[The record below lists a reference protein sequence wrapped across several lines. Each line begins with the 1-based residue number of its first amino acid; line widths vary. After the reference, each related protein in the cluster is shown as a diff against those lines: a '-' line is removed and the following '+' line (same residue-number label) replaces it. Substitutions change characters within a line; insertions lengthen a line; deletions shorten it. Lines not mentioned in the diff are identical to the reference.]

1 MALNNPYALNF
12 DGVDDQVGP
21 VTLSNNAYC
30 IELYMY
36 LEKEW
41 TSNSTQMAVFGKG
54 YDNFSIGP
62 TNSWIDGEVISLY
75 SGGSSGYVTCS
86 VYHTIPAG
94 WSHVAFNWNG
104 TTYSI
109 YLNGVKLQTIE
120 NKAKLFSVN
129 NLYFGYR
136 GAYGQHFKGKLDEIR
151 LWNKPRTEQE
161 LLDNMNKRLKG
172 DESGLI
178 LYYRFDEGTGSIA
191 HDSSP
196 SGLNSNITGATWVP
210 GEVDLSDL
218 TPPGQ
223 NLLSAYLAGGAYL
236 LSSSIIGKGLSSNL
250 FAGAEM
256 SVGSFARTRGL
267 SAKLKAQATTTSK
280 LTLLASLNANLEGLA
295 TIRAGILKLI
305 IPPGTYEI
313 TADDYFRKE
322 QPAKSDELVNS
333 IKVYVNPL
341 MPSDAPVEVYK
352 SPLIKIP
359 AGQSV
364 ITTIQYNEP
373 PVLEAVAT
381 LDSPP
386 DVSITNAVYYAWG
399 AEITITN
406 NGAVDADATL
416 LISGKPLKVLGKQ
429 LISVKNEKSIRD
441 NGLLE
446 FEFRDNPLV
455 QTTEMAEKIANNL
468 ISFSIPRRDVR
479 VEWRGNPALILADKI
494 NVPEYQKGLIDKR
507 GLFYIIKQN
516 IRYDGGLR
524 TTTEGRKIK

>member
-1 MALNNPYALNF
+1 MALNNPYALSF
-12 DGVDDQVGP
+12 DGVDDRIDRAISRTNIQSHTIEFWAKPRKVSALETFLCLGDGSSKPP
-21 VTLSNNAYC
+21 VLIRTNNYKIEYYLGSASSTVFKSNSSLMVDSLIHVACVYNLSN
-30 IELYMY
+30 L
-36 LEKEW
+36 
-41 TSNSTQMAVFGKG
+41 
-54 YDNFSIGP
+54 
-62 TNSWIDGEVISLY
+62 
-75 SGGSSGYVTCS
+75 
-86 VYHTIPAG
+86 
-94 WSHVAFNWNG
+94 
-104 TTYSI
+104 SI
-109 YLNGVKLQTIE
+109 YIN
-120 NKAKLFSVN
+120 
-129 NLYFGYR
+129 
-136 GAYGQHFKGKLDEIR
+136 GKLDASISYNANIVSFINVSIGNWERTSQYYNGSMDEVR
-151 LWNKPRTEQE
+151 LWNYARSQEQINE
-161 LLDNMNKRLKG
+161 TMNKKLKG
-172 DESGLI
+172 DEAGLI

-191 HDSSP
+191 HDSSS
-196 SGLNSNITGATWVP
+196 SGLDGTISGATWVP

-341 MPSDAPVEVYK
+341 MPTGAPVEVYK

-406 NGAVDADATL
+406 SGAVDADATL

-429 LISVKNEKSIRD
+429 LISVKDEKSIRD

>member
-1 MALNNPYALNF
+1 MALNNPYTLSF
-12 DGVDDQVGP
+12 DGVDDRIDRAVSRTNIQSHTIEFWAKPRKVSALETFFCLGDGSSKPP
-21 VTLSNNAYC
+21 VLIRTNNYKIEYYLGSASSTVFKSNSSLMVDSLIHVACVYNLSN
-30 IELYMY
+30 L
-36 LEKEW
+36 
-41 TSNSTQMAVFGKG
+41 
-54 YDNFSIGP
+54 
-62 TNSWIDGEVISLY
+62 
-75 SGGSSGYVTCS
+75 
-86 VYHTIPAG
+86 
-94 WSHVAFNWNG
+94 
-104 TTYSI
+104 SI
-109 YLNGVKLQTIE
+109 YIN
-120 NKAKLFSVN
+120 
-129 NLYFGYR
+129 
-136 GAYGQHFKGKLDEIR
+136 GKLDASISYNANIVSFINVSIGNWERTSQYYNGSMDEVR
-151 LWNKPRTEQE
+151 LWNYARSQEQINE
-161 LLDNMNKRLKG
+161 TMNKKLKG

-196 SGLNSNITGATWVP
+196 SSFDGTITGATWVP

-236 LSSSIIGKGLSSNL
+236 SNNSVLGKGLSSNL
-250 FAGAEM
+250 SAGAEM

-280 LTLLASLNANLEGLA
+280 LTLLASLNASLEGLA
-295 TIRAGILKLI
+295 TIRTGILKLI

-313 TADDYFRKE
+313 T
-322 QPAKSDELVNS
+322 NS

-341 MPSDAPVEVYK
+341 MPSDAAVEVYK

-386 DVSITNAVYYAWG
+386 DVSITNATYYAWG
-399 AEITITN
+399 AEVTITN
-406 NGAVDADATL
+406 SGAVDADATL
-416 LISGKPLKVLGKQ
+416 LITGKPLKVLGKQ
-429 LISVKNEKSIRD
+429 LISVKDEKSIRD